1 MTLNEEIVLDYLVWP
16 NVITRVL
23 VSQRR
28 QQKNQSQR
36 ICDNRSR
43 SWREVVTEVI
53 IDDEGMVEG
62 AGQGLGM
69 QAFSIS

>member
-36 ICDNRSR
+36 ICDNRR
-43 SWREVVTEVI
+43 SWKVVTEVI

-69 QAFSIS
+69 QAFSVS